1 MKKAVALALALVLIL
16 ALLPGCGSRKLEA
29 SQRAQILLEAAAFSR
44 SGLIDKLV
52 SEGFTRRDAEKGVD
66 SLDVDWFRVA
76 AIYATEHWL
85 DFFLATDEQAV
96 ARLQEAGFSHLEA
109 VQGWALLLDT
119 LNASSKG

>member
-76 AIYATEHWL
+76 AMINRSMESVTGAMER
-85 DFFLATDEQAV
+85 V
-96 ARLQEAGFSHLEA
+96 MARPTVSARRSTRESFI
-109 VQGWALLLDT
+109 T
-119 LNASSKG
+119 ASIWIWV